1 MTRIACNQLAPTM
14 ADLAGNIE
22 MSQAAVKRS
31 VAADAQLVVMP
42 ELVLSGYMFSSPEEA
57 RSLAITPDHA
67 VFAGWAHAVAA
78 VDGVVVAGFAELG
91 DDGLVYDSAAI
102 VDKTGVLAVYRKDH
116 LWDRE
121 RLVFTAG
128 AVEPPVVETPIGRI
142 GVLVCYDLEF
152 PEMTRSLALR
162 GADLIVVPTNWP
174 LESPPAGEHVPEVT
188 IAMAAAHVNHVGVV
202 CCDRSGIERGEKWN
216 QASCIIDQQG
226 WIIAATDEENGMAIA
241 DLDVSLSR
249 DKTTADT
256 EFGDAFGD
264 RRPELYGS
272 VTTAKERLLPLS
284 AVR

>member
-162 GADLIVVPTNWP
+162 GA
-174 LESPPAGEHVPEVT
+174 GEHVPEVT